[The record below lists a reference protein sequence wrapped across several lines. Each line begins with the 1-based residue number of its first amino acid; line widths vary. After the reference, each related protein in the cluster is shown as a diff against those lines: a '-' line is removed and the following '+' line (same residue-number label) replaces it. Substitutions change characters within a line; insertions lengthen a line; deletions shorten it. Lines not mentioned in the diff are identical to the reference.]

1 MSAALVLLAVVMNN
15 EWSNLLVVLGLVM
28 FGLGQGAL
36 ATLLFNVL
44 VTYAPKEFAGDVG
57 SLRGTIKNLAA
68 GRRHGGRRRA
78 CRGNSH
84 MSTSSAAWWTI
95 PPFRPT

>member
-1 MSAALVLLAVVMNN
+1 MNN
-15 EWSNLLVVLGLVM
+15 ELSDLLVVTGLVM

-44 VTYAPKEFAGDVG
+44 VIYAPRQFAGDVG

-68 GRRHGGRRRA
+68 GVGTAVAGVLVVGILGVNIERSLVD
-78 CRGNSH
+78 NPVD
-84 MSTSSAAWWTI
+84 SA
-95 PPFRPT
+95 RL